1 MSNEMTPRPTPDPQ
15 VMRQLGRES
24 SWRLPQRAW
33 FCGAGALG
41 LAVIVAIFF
50 WLRGDGPSYV
60 TQEAVRGDLEVVVS
74 ATGTLR
80 PRDQVDIGAEISGR
94 IEKVLVDF
102 NDRVVTGQILA
113 LLNTDQLE
121 AKLAQS
127 EAQFASARANVAQQ
141 EATLAQA
148 RATAARAEELFER
161 SVLSQQELEAAQAD
175 LQRANANLRRANA
188 DAQLAAALVTADET
202 NLSKASILS
211 PIDGVVLD
219 RRVEPGQAVAA
230 SFQTPI
236 LFTLASD
243 LSQMELQIDLDE
255 ADIGVVHEGQHA
267 SFTVDAFP
275 QRRFDANLVA
285 LHNAPETVNGVVTF
299 PGVLAVDN
307 NQRIL
312 RPGLTATVII
322 LVADIIAILHAGKLL
337 LVEPLDVLKD
347 EIRELN
353 ITMTEDTTK
362 LPAMGGKILHSR
374 RHRHQWQLLVRGLGD
389 GEIEALRG
397 QSWVQELGIRTPSL
411 EEIFVAYLKLDD
423 RTESEPAP

>member
-24 SWRLPQRAW
+24 SWRLPKRAW
-33 FCGAGALG
+33 FGGAGALG

-127 EAQFASARANVAQQ
+127 QAQFVSARANVAQQ

-275 QRRFDANLVA
+275 QRRFDADLVA

-322 LVADIIAILHAGKLL
+322 LVADIKDAL
-337 LVEPLDVLKD
+337 LVPNGALRFTPDD
-347 EIRELN
+347 EIASQAPPLPDSENAERIGRVWVLEGSRPVPRDLSVGRTDGRFTEVLSGDLAPGMRV
-353 ITMTEDTTK
+353 ITDVENTARR
-362 LPAMGGKILHSR
+362 PA
-374 RHRHQWQLLVRGLGD
+374 RGPG
-389 GEIEALRG
+389 
-397 QSWVQELGIRTPSL
+397 
-411 EEIFVAYLKLDD
+411 
-423 RTESEPAP
+423 